1 MKLLD
6 AINTVLPY
14 LGEANVT
21 STTARNTTVQAILQ
35 QIETAKTTLLGTGW
49 WFNRVKVTLYPGT
62 DARIKAPIKVL
73 SWLPDEGISE
83 IRGEYLYN
91 LDTGDYLF
99 SSVLTGQIIQDL
111 DFEEL
116 PNYAALVCTYMAAM
130 AVYSAD
136 LGVDSTYQAEL
147 SKNLAINSMYLER
160 EHLRKSNLNIGGNR
174 RGKGRFLSALRA

>member
-21 STTARNTTVQAILQ
+21 STTARNTTVQAVLQ
-35 QIETAKTTLLGTGW
+35 QIDTAKRTLLGTGW
-49 WFNRVKVTLYPGT
+49 WFNRVKVTLYPGV
-62 DARIKAPIKVL
+62 DGRIKAPINVL

-91 LDTGDYLF
+91 LDTGDYQF
-99 SSVLTGQIIQDL
+99 SSALTGMIIQDM

-116 PNYAALVCTYMAAM
+116 PNYAALYVTYSAAL

-136 LGVDSTYQAEL
+136 LGVDSTYQVEL
-147 SKNLAINSMYLER
+147 GKNLATASMYLER

-174 RGKGRFLSALRA
+174 GGKGRFLSALRS

>member
-14 LGEANVT
+14 LGAANVT
-21 STTARNTTVQAILQ
+21 STTARNTTVQAVLQ
-35 QIETAKTTLLGTGW
+35 QIDTAKRTLLGTGW
-49 WFNRVKVTLYPGT
+49 WFNRVKVALYPGA
-62 DARIKAPIKVL
+62 DGRIKAPINVL

-91 LDTGDYLF
+91 LDTGDYQF
-99 SSVLTGQIIQDL
+99 SSALTGLIIQDM

-116 PNYAALVCTYMAAM
+116 PNYAALVVTYMAAL

-136 LGVDSTYQAEL
+136 LGVDSTYQTEL
-147 SKNLAINSMYLER
+147 GKNLAIASMYLER

-174 RGKGRFLSALRA
+174 GGKGRFLSALRS

>member
-21 STTARNTTVQAILQ
+21 STTARNTTVQAVLQ
-35 QIETAKTTLLGTGW
+35 QIDTAKRTLLGAGW
-49 WFNRVKVTLYPGT
+49 WFNRVKVTLYPGA
-62 DARIKAPIKVL
+62 DGRIKAPINVF

-91 LDTGDYLF
+91 LDTGDYQF
-99 SSVLTGQIIQDL
+99 DSALTGLIIQDM

-116 PNYAALVCTYMAAM
+116 PNYAALVVTYMAAL

-136 LGVDSTYQAEL
+136 LGVDSTYQVEL
-147 SKNLAINSMYLER
+147 SKNLATANMYLER

-174 RGKGRFLSALRA
+174 GGKGRFLSALRS

>member
-21 STTARNTTVQAILQ
+21 STTARNTTVQAVLQ
-35 QIETAKTTLLGTGW
+35 QIDTAKRTLLGTGW
-49 WFNRVKVTLYPGT
+49 WFNRVKVTLYPGA
-62 DARIKAPIKVL
+62 DGRIKAPINVF

-91 LDTGDYLF
+91 LDTGDYQF
-99 SSVLTGQIIQDL
+99 SSALTGLIIQDM

-116 PNYAALVCTYMAAM
+116 PNYAALSVTYTAAL

-136 LGVDSTYQAEL
+136 LGVDSTYQVEL
-147 SKNLAINSMYLER
+147 SKNLVTASMYLER

-174 RGKGRFLSALRA
+174 GGKGRFLSALRT